1 MRMVSIAGPALLS
14 AVALLGSAIAAEAA
28 TYNGIFSLS
37 GSSFGEPGLVM
48 ATSASSGAFSFD
60 LDTAGQS
67 TTFTLFNIWAT
78 EASVSGNNTQTSNIQ
93 AAFNF
98 AGIGAGGTVNGSTRG
113 VSSFFGII
121 QNASLSWAGPL
132 VLNFGN
138 GGVLSIALSGNTNF
152 NTGIFRLSNG
162 PANGAMVT
170 ATATLVSA
178 PLPAPV
184 PLPASGLALLGALG
198 GAGAFLRRRRRAN

>member
-1 MRMVSIAGPALLS
+1 MRMISVAGPALLS
-14 AVALLGSAIAAEAA
+14 AAALVGSAIAAEAA

-67 TTFTLFNIWAT
+67 TTFNLFNIWAT
-78 EASVSGNNTQTSNIQ
+78 EASTAGNNTQTSAIQ

-98 AGIGAGGTVNGSTRG
+98 AGIGASGTVNGSTRG
-113 VSSFFGII
+113 VSSFFGIV

-152 NTGIFRLSNG
+152 NTGIFGLSSG
-162 PANGAMVT
+162 PANGATVT
-170 ATATLVSA
+170 ATATLVA
-178 PLPAPV
+178 APAPV
-184 PLPASGLALLGALG
+184 PLPASGLALLAALG
-198 GAGAFLRRRRRAN
+198 GAGAFLRRRQRAN